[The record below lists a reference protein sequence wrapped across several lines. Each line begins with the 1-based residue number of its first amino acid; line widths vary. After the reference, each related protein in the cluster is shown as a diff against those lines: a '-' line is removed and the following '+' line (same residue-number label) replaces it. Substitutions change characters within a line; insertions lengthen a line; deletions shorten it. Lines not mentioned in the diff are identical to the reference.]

1 MKPVSTKHSSG
12 RAASRGAGDTGSDRR
27 AELLAIAAELFAAR
41 GVRATT
47 VREIAESAGILSG
60 SLYHHFE
67 SKNAM
72 VDEILREFL
81 DHQRRSYDEVLREG
95 ADART
100 TIAELI
106 RRSFRGVHRYR
117 AAVTIFQNEANHL
130 AGIERF
136 DYLRQAS
143 RDFERVWKR
152 VLTDGRSTGAFRA
165 DLNITLAYRFIRDG
179 VWTAVH
185 WYSPRGRLTINAIA
199 EQYIAILCDGIA
211 APERR

>member
-1 MKPVSTKHSSG
+1 MSTEHSSG
-12 RAASRGAGDTGSDRR
+12 RAASRDAGDTGSERR
-27 AELLAIAAELFAAR
+27 AELLAIAADLFAAR

-47 VREIAESAGILSG
+47 VREIAESAGILPG
-60 SLYHHFE
+60 SLYHHFD

-81 DHQRRSYDEVLREG
+81 DHQRRSYDEVLREA

-100 TIAELI
+100 TIAELV
-106 RRSFRGVHRYR
+106 RRSFRGMHRYR
-117 AAVTIFQNEANHL
+117 AAVAIFQNEANHL

-136 DYLRQAS
+136 DHLRQAS

-152 VLTDGRSTGAFRA
+152 VLADGRRTGAFRA

-185 WYSPRGRLTINAIA
+185 WYNPRGRLTINAIA
-199 EQYIAILCDGIA
+199 EQYIAILCEGIA
-211 APERR
+211 APERQ